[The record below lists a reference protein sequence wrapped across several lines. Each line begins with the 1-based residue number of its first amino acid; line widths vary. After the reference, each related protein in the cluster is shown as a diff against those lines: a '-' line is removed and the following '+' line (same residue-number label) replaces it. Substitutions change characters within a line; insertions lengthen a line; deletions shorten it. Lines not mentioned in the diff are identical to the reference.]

1 MRKFKMYV
9 MRVSFRFS
17 ICGIRFNGW
26 EKLIFNSVKKFGLRN
41 STITNT
47 NVIFQNVI
55 YEIHPEDFRRS
66 QTERAGVA
74 ARNNR
79 FVSDLLVSSEK
90 FAF

>member
-55 YEIHPEDFRRS
+55 YEIHHEDFRRS
-66 QTERAGVA
+66 
-74 ARNNR
+74 
-79 FVSDLLVSSEK
+79 
-90 FAF
+90 